1 MGGWEVITIYPENGR
16 RENVEEKAGYENE
29 DRLSKEEY
37 EMTQD
42 ILLDHARMISLLP
55 LEAFLNSL
63 RHAKEIVPFIDPT
76 LFLKTAYGQ
85 GADNI
90 QAISE
95 IAEAALKIKIAVT
108 TYRGKYT
115 KRLEKEACNS

>member
-1 MGGWEVITIYPENGR
+1 MEVEIGNGVWAVCCPSLMGGWEVITIYPENGR

-85 GADNI
+85 G
-90 QAISE
+90 
-95 IAEAALKIKIAVT
+95 
-108 TYRGKYT
+108 
-115 KRLEKEACNS
+115 RLEKEAEKA